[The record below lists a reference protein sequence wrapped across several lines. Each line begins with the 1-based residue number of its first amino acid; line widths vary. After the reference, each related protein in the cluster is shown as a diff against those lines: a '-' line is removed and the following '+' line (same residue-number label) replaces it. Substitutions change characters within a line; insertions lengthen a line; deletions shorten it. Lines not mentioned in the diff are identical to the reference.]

1 MSSGSRSIT
10 AFVFAGGGSLGA
22 VEVGMLEALV
32 EEGIFPDLIVG
43 ASVGAINGAY
53 FAAYPDRDGVRAL
66 ARIWRG
72 LHRRDVFPFS
82 PLGSLFSLMSLRN
95 HLLSPAP
102 LRRLIARHL
111 PYRDLSKTAVPVHVV
126 ATNVLTGTE
135 VILSSGPAVEAV
147 LSSAA
152 IPAVFPPVKLGGH
165 YLADGGV
172 ANNTPISVAVKLGAD
187 RIIVLPTGFSCDIS
201 KPPANALAMGLHGL
215 GLLIARQLIL
225 DIELFADRVALR
237 VVPPLCPLETTP
249 IDFSRADELIERAA
263 ESTRGW
269 LEDGGLERSAIPDHM
284 RPHTHRL

>member
-1 MSSGSRSIT
+1 
-10 AFVFAGGGSLGA
+10 
-22 VEVGMLEALV
+22 MLEALV

-53 FAAYPDRDGVRAL
+53 FAAHPDREGVRAL

-82 PLGSLFSLMSLRN
+82 PLGSLLSLTSRRN

-111 PYRDLSKTAVPVHVV
+111 HYRDFSKTAVPLHIV

-135 VILSSGPAVEAV
+135 VLLSSGSAVEAV

-152 IPAVFPPVKLGGH
+152 IPGVFPPVKLGGH
-165 YLADGGV
+165 YLADGGL
-172 ANNTPISVAVKLGAD
+172 ANNTPISLAAKLGAD

-201 KPPANALAMGLHGL
+201 KPPANAMAMALHGL
-215 GLLIARQLIL
+215 GLLIARQLIF
-225 DIELFADRVALR
+225 DIELLADRVALR

-249 IDFSRADELIERAA
+249 MDFSRADELIERAA

-284 RPHTHRL
+284 RPHTHRR